1 MTTTTHPI
9 QYLITANVH
18 RHMAARKLSCNALAK
33 AAGIP
38 QPNLHRI
45 LRGDRRW
52 TLHHLA
58 AVAAALHVP
67 TADLLADHTPRH
79 TKQPRRLTRHA
90 TTTPTPTNGTPKLTR
105 SPAAPN
111 HT

>member
-1 MTTTTHPI
+1 MTTTANHPI
-9 QYLITANVH
+9 QHLITTNVQ
-18 RHMAARKLSCNALAK
+18 RCMAERRLSCNALAK

-67 TADLLADHTPRH
+67 TADLLADPDRPRA
-79 TKQPRRLTRHA
+79 TKQPRR
-90 TTTPTPTNGTPKLTR
+90 TNPQF
-105 SPAAPN
+105 SN
-111 HT
+111 